1 VRHRPRRL
9 DLSGHNNLGL
19 GNGALSARPLTSKD
33 SGGLAIHDVSLA
45 CLSPGFNTTDPKL
58 QQQLQRSMDVRDRQ
72 RQIIEARQKG
82 QKTACDPDHVSNTA
96 DALFQPNKAPLTSR
110 RKGPPPALSIAPP
123 SHAQF
128 ANERVIQSAPLGASF
143 TGLHQNP
150 NAPATRQVINQP
162 SNRSHTSHIHHA
174 PAIQTN
180 NRLPPINDVFP
191 GELSA
196 TAQHRASYNVSPSN
210 REPLPSPG
218 YPPQFQAQHKLQA
231 QQQREQQQQQVI
243 RSREYQTAEDAVR
256 SLTGGRDE
264 LLPRL
269 VHYGGHQP
277 PTPPS
282 PAPHKAG
289 LGLGVVSEQRPSL
302 RQSLSGP
309 ATASRRRDRDEYERD
324 NGSPPLGQQSRR
336 SGPFGESPETQAQR
350 KERFMRLMEEAWDL
364 LHV

>member
-1 VRHRPRRL
+1 M
-9 DLSGHNNLGL
+9 
-19 GNGALSARPLTSKD
+19 
-33 SGGLAIHDVSLA
+33 
-45 CLSPGFNTTDPKL
+45 

-82 QKTACDPDHVSNTA
+82 QKTACDPDGAANGA
-96 DALFQPNKAPLTSR
+96 DSLFQPNKGPLTSR

-180 NRLPPINDVFP
+180 NRLPPINDMFP

-196 TAQHRASYNVSPSN
+196 NQHRNGSNNYNVSPSN

-218 YPPQFQAQHKLQA
+218 YPPQFQAQHKLLA
-231 QQQREQQQQQVI
+231 QQQAQVL

-282 PAPHKAG
+282 PLPHHKTG
-289 LGLGVVSEQRPSL
+289 LGLGVVSEQQPHRPAV

-309 ATASRRRDRDEYERD
+309 AASVSRRRDRDEYERD
-324 NGSPPLGQQSRR
+324 NGSPPLGRQSRR

-350 KERFMRLMEEAWDL
+350 KGKFMRLMEEAWDL